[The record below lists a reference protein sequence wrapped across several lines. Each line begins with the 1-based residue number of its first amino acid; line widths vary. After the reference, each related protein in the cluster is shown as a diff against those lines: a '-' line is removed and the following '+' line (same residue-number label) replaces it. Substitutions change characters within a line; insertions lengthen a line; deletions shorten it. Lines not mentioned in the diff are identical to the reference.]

1 MTMTSLNL
9 PFSKT
14 VALGMMFFATACQPT
29 VVVDAS
35 NTDGGPRPSDA
46 WVAPTPTV
54 LSNMPVGGSTDVPIN
69 GNASVTFS
77 APMTRDTVVAAFSL
91 TTGVPAVAVP
101 GTVIYAGTTAT
112 FWPSTQLAA
121 ETLYT
126 ARVAPTAASAYGAP
140 LGAEHIFR
148 FTTGNTRSP
157 GLPVNLGQA
166 GDFVLLA
173 KSAISTVPT
182 SIITGDV
189 GLSPAAATFITNF
202 SLSADA
208 TNVFATSTQVTG
220 NIYAANYAVP
230 TPANLTTA
238 IGDMELAFTDAA
250 GRAPDQTELGA
261 GNIGGLTVA
270 RGVYRWGTGL
280 LIPANITLSGS
291 ATDVW
296 IFQVAGD
303 LTLASGARVTLAGG
317 ARPENVYWQVSGLAD
332 LGTTSHCEGT
342 ILSKTSITLRTGA
355 TVNGRLLAQTA
366 ITLDGATVTQ
376 P

>member
-1 MTMTSLNL
+1 MTHFPSSMSLA
-9 PFSKT
+9 
-14 VALGMMFFATACQPT
+14 ALLILSLATACDPT
-29 VVVDAS
+29 PTSDAS
-35 NTDGGPRPSDA
+35 GRDGGALPGDA

-54 LSNMPVGGSTDVPIN
+54 LSNLPLSGATDVALN
-69 GNASVTFS
+69 SNASATFS
-77 APMTRDTVVAAFSL
+77 APMARDSVVAAFSVSS
-91 TTGVPAVAVP
+91 GDPAVVVP

-112 FWPSTQLAA
+112 FWPSAQFEADT
-121 ETLYT
+121 TYT
-126 ARVAPTAASAYGAP
+126 ARVAATAESSFGVSLAAP
-140 LGAEHIFR
+140 HVFR
-148 FTTGNTRSP
+148 FTTGNTRLP
-157 GLPVNLGQA
+157 GLPVNLGRA

-173 KSAISTVPT
+173 KSGISTVPT
-182 SIITGDV
+182 SAITGDV

-220 NIYAANYAVP
+220 NVYAADYAVP

-261 GNIGGLTVA
+261 GNIGGLTIA
-270 RGVYRWGTGL
+270 RGVYRWGTGV
-280 LIPANITLSGS
+280 LIPADITLSGS

-296 IFQVAGD
+296 VFQIAGD
-303 LTLASGARVTLAGG
+303 LTFDSGARVVLTGG
-317 ARPENVYWQVSGLAD
+317 ARPENIFWQVSGLAD

-342 ILSKTSITLRTGA
+342 ILSQTSITLRTGA

-366 ITLDGATVTQ
+366 ITLDGATVTE

>member
-1 MTMTSLNL
+1 MTMTNLNL
-9 PFSKT
+9 RSSKS

-29 VVVDAS
+29 VAVS
-35 NTDGGPRPSDA
+35 NTDGGPPPSDA

-54 LSNMPVGGSTDVPIN
+54 LSNAPVGGSTNIPLN
-69 GNASVTFS
+69 GNANVTFS
-77 APMTRDTVVAAFSL
+77 APMRRDTVVAAFSV
-91 TTGVPAVAVP
+91 TKGDPAVAVP

-112 FWPSTQLAA
+112 FWPSTQFDS

-126 ARVAPTAASAYGAP
+126 ARVAATAASTYGAP
-140 LGAEHIFR
+140 LAAEHVFR

-157 GLPVNLGQA
+157 GLPVSLGEA

-182 SIITGDV
+182 STITGDV

-220 NIYAANYAVP
+220 NVYAANYAVP

-261 GNIGGLTVA
+261 GNIGGLTIA

-280 LIPANITLSGS
+280 LIPADITLSGS

-296 IFQVAGD
+296 VFQIAGD
-303 LTLASGARVTLAGG
+303 LTLESGARVTLSGG

-342 ILSKTSITLRTGA
+342 ILSQTSITLRTGA